1 MARHKSKTPLV
12 AAARRAGVTDE
23 RVLAAV
29 AAVPREAFVPPEMT
43 GQVDDDRPLQI
54 GAAQTTSQ
62 PSLIAAMIEALDL
75 EGHERVLEVGT
86 GLGYEAALLSHLAAE
101 VHTVERHASLAAQA
115 RECLAAAGI
124 DGVTVHVGD
133 GTQGVPEHAPY
144 AAIIVAAATPKIPPA
159 LAAQLEDGGRLLA
172 PVGPEGDQQVI
183 RYRAVDGELQADRRL
198 VPVRFVPLVSDER
211 PPA

>member
-1 MARHKSKTPLV
+1 MARRRSQTPLV

-29 AAVPREAFVPPEMT
+29 AAVPRTAFVPAEMAER
-43 GQVDDDRPLQI
+43 VDDDRPLQI
-54 GAAQTTSQ
+54 GSGQTTSQ
-62 PSLIAAMIEALDL
+62 PSLIAAMLEALEL

-86 GLGYEAALLSHLAAE
+86 GLGYEAALLAHLAAE

-115 RECLAAAGI
+115 RERLAAAGI

-133 GTQGVPEHAPY
+133 GTQGVPDHAPY
-144 AAIIVAAATPKIPPA
+144 AAIIVAAATPEVPPA

-183 RYRAVDGELQADRRL
+183 RYRATAGELRFDRRL
-198 VPVRFVPLVSDER
+198 VPVRFVPLVPDVR